1 MTENTEILVVVKNV
15 SKKFSLNLRTSM
27 MYGLKDLGKTMLGIP
42 YDSSQLRE
50 KEFWAVKD
58 ISFQLRRG
66 ECLGL
71 IGRNGAG
78 KSTLLKLLNGLIRPD
93 EGSITMHGKV
103 GALIELGAGFNPLL
117 SGRENVYNNGQLLGF
132 SRKEVEERFN
142 AILEFAEIGKFID
155 SPVQNYSSGMKVRLG
170 FAIAAQMEPDILLID
185 EVLAVGDMGF
195 VLKCF
200 NKMDVLR
207 SKTAMIFVTH
217 GLSQVS
223 RMCTDIC
230 IMNEGKSA
238 YQSSNVAA
246 GITRYY
252 EMFKTQIVSF
262 KASDKVSIKKITLSS
277 EGKES
282 TDEKTLTVEHGA
294 ELCLSL
300 ELNCIKSVYNPR
312 ITLIFYDKEQKNIAE
327 TLNFEEQIE
336 LAEFEGLLSV
346 KAVLPR
352 AIFSQGNYSIT
363 IALSELENGAR
374 KIVFRQQSAIYFN
387 VHSKVHGWAPFQ
399 LDVNWQLV
407 SGNLNTP

>member
-1 MTENTEILVVVKNV
+1 
-15 SKKFSLNLRTSM
+15 
-27 MYGLKDLGKTMLGIP
+27 
-42 YDSSQLRE
+42 
-50 KEFWAVKD
+50 
-58 ISFQLRRG
+58 
-66 ECLGL
+66 
-71 IGRNGAG
+71 
-78 KSTLLKLLNGLIRPD
+78 
-93 EGSITMHGKV
+93 
-103 GALIELGAGFNPLL
+103 FNPLL

-132 SRKEVEERFN
+132 SKKEVEERFN

-223 RMCTDIC
+223 RMCTDIS
-230 IMNEGKSA
+230 ILNEGKSV

-262 KASDKVSIKKITLSS
+262 KASDKVSIEKITLSS

-300 ELNCIKSVYNPR
+300 ELNCIKPVYNPR
-312 ITLIFYDKEQKNIAE
+312 IALIFYDKEQKNIAE
-327 TLNFEEQIE
+327 TLNFDQQIVLPE
-336 LAEFEGLLSV
+336 VEGLLSI
-346 KAVLPR
+346 KAVLPQV
-352 AIFSQGNYSIT
+352 IFSQGNYSIT
-363 IALSELENGAR
+363 IALSEIENGSR

-387 VHSKVHGWAPFQ
+387 VHSKVHGWAPVQ
-399 LDVNWQLV
+399 LDFNWELV
-407 SGNLNTP
+407 SGNVNTP